1 MELRIKKTHPNA
13 IIPRRAKPG
22 DSGLDL
28 YAMIPEGSVYIE
40 AGGRERINTGIAI
53 ELPGSKLVT
62 LLDSDWGAIPVTFEA
77 QVRPRSGLAH
87 ERGIMAALGTID
99 NGYRGEIW
107 VNLFNHSFR
116 AHTVRHGERIA
127 QLVICPVVL
136 PAVVEVEELSETERG
151 ADGFGSTGV

>member
-1 MELRIKKTHPNA
+1 MELRIKKTQPNA
-13 IIPRRAKPG
+13 KIPVRAKAG

-28 YAMIPEGSVYIE
+28 YAFIPEGSAYIE
-40 AGGRERINTGIAI
+40 AGSRERINTGIAI
-53 ELPGSKLVT
+53 ELPEGYE
-62 LLDSDWGAIPVTFEA
+62 G

-87 ERGIMAALGTID
+87 ERGVQTAFGTID

-127 QLVICPVVL
+127 QLVICPVAYPEVI
-136 PAVVEVEELSETERG
+136 EVEELSETERG